1 MKKVR
6 VLIIGAGNRGNQYA
20 SYSKH
25 FPMEMEVVGVAEPN
39 PARREAFVK
48 RYNLTENIYETW
60 QRALKADA
68 FADAVIICTTDR
80 DHYGPFM
87 TAIKKGYDILLEK
100 PIATN
105 INDCKKIAKI
115 SEKSPQV
122 TAICH
127 VLRYS
132 PYFVKIKEIVS
143 SGALGEITCIN
154 HLEAI
159 GHKHFAHSYV
169 RGYWRKK
176 AESGPLTLTKS
187 CHDFDILNWLSD
199 SKCVK
204 ISSFADL
211 THFKKDKA
219 PKGSAERC
227 LDCAVK
233 KECPYN
239 AEEIYLTNKYSE
251 WPTSVITDDPTVGGV
266 MKALKDGP
274 YGRCVYRSDNDVV
287 DHQSTILKYQNQ
299 ITASLTISAFTDGD
313 IVGKRFTRV
322 MGSRGELWGDFE
334 SINITDFITGKKE
347 TINIEIRETDKH
359 GHHGGGDFGLVRDF
373 LLSVNGQRKVS
384 RIEDGLAGH
393 IQAFAADR
401 SRKTGKVARLF

>member
-1 MKKVR
+1 MKKIK

-20 SYSKH
+20 SYSKY
-25 FPMEMEVVGVAEPN
+25 FPEEMEVVGVAEPN

-48 RYNLTENIYETW
+48 EYDLKSNIYHTW
-60 QRALKADA
+60 QEAFTQEK
-68 FADAVIICTTDR
+68 FADAAIICTTDR
-80 DHYGPFM
+80 DHFRPFV
-87 TAIKKGYDILLEK
+87 AAEKRGYHILLEK

-105 INDCKKIAKI
+105 IKDCKKIAAI
-115 SEKSPQV
+115 SEESEQV

-132 PYFVKIKEIVS
+132 PYFIKIKEIVS
-143 SGALGEITCIN
+143 SGALGEIACIN

-169 RGYWRKK
+169 RGNWRKK
-176 AESGPLTLTKS
+176 GESGPLTLTKS
-187 CHDFDILNWLSD
+187 CHDFDILNWLAD
-199 SKCVK
+199 SRCTK
-204 ISSFADL
+204 IGSFADL
-211 THFKKDKA
+211 THFKKEKA
-219 PKGSAERC
+219 PAGSSDRC
-227 LDCAVK
+227 IDCSVK
-233 KECPYN
+233 NDCPYN
-239 AEEIYLTNKYSE
+239 AEQIYSNFNFSE
-251 WPTSVITDDPTVGGV
+251 WPTSVITDEPTPEGLL
-266 MKALKDGP
+266 KALKNGP
-274 YGRCVYRSDNDVV
+274 YGKCVYRSDNNVV
-287 DHQSTILKYQNQ
+287 DHQSTILKYKNQ

-334 SINITDFITGKKE
+334 SINVTDFVTGKKE
-347 TINIEIRETDKH
+347 TINIEIKETDIR

-373 LLSVNGQRKVS
+373 LSSVNGQEGIS

-401 SRKTGKVARLF
+401 SRKTGKMVRLF